1 MVTFPVL
8 QSSLD
13 FGICVCIHSCVW
25 RSGVSLEIISREAAH
40 VAFGDSISPWDW
52 TPASSRDTACL
63 LVPSTGSKEQST
75 MHFTWMLGT

>member
-52 TPASSRDTACL
+52 TPWLSSKLQGHCL
-63 LVPSTGSKEQST
+63 SPCSQHWV
-75 MHFTWMLGT
+75 